1 MTEALRLRTIIVAM
15 DFSKASER
23 ALETAGELAKSAG
36 PAHVMLV
43 HGYYIP
49 PDIEAFVPDKV
60 PSYLE
65 MLSEQ
70 ATRALQTALVGLQD
84 AGISAEYV
92 ALRGSP
98 DEVVVKLAKDKDAD
112 LIVMGTHG
120 RTGLAHW
127 ALGSVAERVVQHAH
141 CPVLT
146 VKADEA

>member
-1 MTEALRLRTIIVAM
+1 MTEALRLQTIVVAT
-15 DFSKASER
+15 DFSRASGR
-23 ALETAGELAKSAG
+23 ALATARDLAKSTG

-43 HGYYIP
+43 HGYYVP
-49 PDIEAFVPDKV
+49 PDIEAFAPDKV
-60 PSYLE
+60 PGYLE
-65 MLSEQ
+65 MLSEE
-70 ATRALQTALVGLQD
+70 ATSALQSALVELQD

-98 DEVVVKLAKDKDAD
+98 DEVIVKFAKDKKAD
-112 LIVMGTHG
+112 LIVIGTHG

-146 VKADEA
+146 VKEEEA